1 VLRLRRASA
10 RALSGRERLA
20 DLRPGGSG
28 VPGTAPFAPG
38 APADPALPSPP
49 APRLDYVAVTAIEY
63 RLSLSRPLVNS
74 GSVTLELRN
83 KGEDPHDLVVTPD
96 GQTTP
101 VLSFPETDPG
111 VYRASAANLSAGR
124 YRLVCSLPGHEA
136 LGMSAVLRVE

>member
-1 VLRLRRASA
+1 
-10 RALSGRERLA
+10 
-20 DLRPGGSG
+20 
-28 VPGTAPFAPG
+28 
-38 APADPALPSPP
+38 
-49 APRLDYVAVTAIEY
+49 VAVTAIEY

-74 GSVTLELRN
+74 GPVTVELRN

-96 GQTTP
+96 GQTAP

-111 VYRASAANLSAGR
+111 VYRASAATLSTGR